1 MMEKEAD
8 EFKSLLE
15 EQNNLHKNFKSAETE
30 LYAKDVQV
38 KQKALN
44 LQRKIYTVSY
54 SGVIVVFSSADK
66 FDEFEE
72 ELVKRSLDDL
82 VPCRFFTVR
91 TGSFLPHIIK
101 YRNAEVQNKDLCN
114 IDKMTVDALL
124 SIFYK
129 KKSDG
134 TDDDEESEEEEDKV
148 PTNENNE

>member
-1 MMEKEAD
+1 MNSNHCW
-8 EFKSLLE
+8 KSRTIFIKFSNQQK
-15 EQNNLHKNFKSAETE
+15 QNCH
-30 LYAKDVQV
+30 AKDVQV

-134 TDDDEESEEEEDKV
+134 TDDDEESEEE
-148 PTNENNE
+148 